1 MNRAM
6 LDTLARLGKE
16 LAEAGRTAEEQAV
29 RDAVAELGRFSGG
42 LISTGEAANRLRISI
57 PTVKR
62 WIERGAIS
70 GVDTGTRWLVTEES
84 VERVLRIRRNLKEM
98 DEEGNP
104 TDEEILELTKRT
116 RRGHAESSEHV
127 A

>member
-1 MNRAM
+1 MDRSA
-6 LDTLARLGKE
+6 LDTLARLGQE
-16 LAEAGRTAEEQAV
+16 MAEAGRTAEVQAL
-29 RDAVAELGRFSGG
+29 RDAVAELGRFAGG
-42 LISTGEAANRLRISI
+42 LLTTGEAADRLGISI

-70 GVDTGTRWLVTEES
+70 GVDTGTRWLVTQDS
-84 VERVLRIRRNLKEM
+84 VERVLRVRRNLKEM

-104 TDEEILELTKRT
+104 ADEEILELTRRT
-116 RRGHAESSEHV
+116 RRRPEKTEHV

>member
-1 MNRAM
+1 MNKAS
-6 LDTLARLGKE
+6 LDTLARLGQE
-16 LAEAGRTAEEQAV
+16 MAEAGRTTEEQAL

-42 LISTGEAANRLRISI
+42 LLTTGEAADRLRVSI

-62 WIERGAIS
+62 WIERGALS

-84 VERVLRIRRNLKEM
+84 VDRVIRIRRNLQEM

-104 TDEEILELTKRT
+104 TDEEIYELTKRT
-116 RRGHAESSEHV
+116 RRRPGDTAEHV

>member
-1 MNRAM
+1 MNRAS
-6 LDTLARLGKE
+6 LDTLARLGQE
-16 LAEAGRTAEEQAV
+16 MAEAGRTTEEEAL

-42 LISTGEAANRLRISI
+42 LITTGEAAERLRISI

-62 WIERGAIS
+62 WIERGALS

-116 RRGHAESSEHV
+116 RRGRTENNEYV

>member
-1 MNRAM
+1 MNRAT
-6 LDTLARLGKE
+6 LDILARLGRE
-16 LAEAGRTAEEQAV
+16 MAEAGRTAEEQAL

-42 LISTGEAANRLRISI
+42 LLTTGEAAGRLRVSI

-62 WIERGAIS
+62 WIERGALA

-84 VERVLRIRRNLKEM
+84 VDRVIRIRRNLKEM

-116 RRGHAESSEHV
+116 RRRPGDRVEHV

>member
-1 MNRAM
+1 MNRTT
-6 LDTLARLGKE
+6 LDTLARLGHE
-16 LAEAGRTAEEQAV
+16 MAEAGRTAEEQAL

-42 LISTGEAANRLRISI
+42 LLTTGEAADRLRISI

-70 GVDTGTRWLVTEES
+70 GVDAGTRWLVTEES

-116 RRGHAESSEHV
+116 RRGRAETGEHV

>member
-1 MNRAM
+1 MNRTT
-6 LDTLARLGKE
+6 LDTLARLGQE
-16 LAEAGRTAEEQAV
+16 MAEEGRTVEEQAL

-42 LISTGEAANRLRISI
+42 LLTTGEAADRLHVSI

-62 WIERGAIS
+62 WIERGALS

-84 VERVLRIRRNLKEM
+84 VERVIRVRRNLKEM

-104 TDEEILELTKRT
+104 TGEEILELTKRT
-116 RRGHAESSEHV
+116 RHRPTEKAEHV

>member
-1 MNRAM
+1 MNRTT
-6 LDTLARLGKE
+6 LDTLARLGQE
-16 LAEAGRTAEEQAV
+16 MAEEGRTVEEQAL

-42 LISTGEAANRLRISI
+42 LLTTGEAADRLHVSI

-62 WIERGAIS
+62 WIERGALS

-84 VERVLRIRRNLKEM
+84 VERVIRVRRNLKEM

-116 RRGHAESSEHV
+116 RRRPTEKAEHV

>member
-1 MNRAM
+1 MDRTT
-6 LDTLARLGKE
+6 LETLARLGQE
-16 LAEAGRTAEEQAV
+16 MAGAGRTVEEQAL

-42 LISTGEAANRLRISI
+42 LLTTGEAADRLHVSI

-62 WIERGAIS
+62 WIERGALS

-84 VERVLRIRRNLKEM
+84 VDRVVRIRRNLKEM

-104 TDEEILELTKRT
+104 TDKEIFGLTKRT
-116 RRGHAESSEHV
+116 RRRPTEKAEHV

>member
-1 MNRAM
+1 MDKTT
-6 LDTLARLGKE
+6 LDTLARLGQE
-16 LAEAGRTAEEQAV
+16 MAESGRTVEERALK
-29 RDAVAELGRFSGG
+29 DAVAELGRFSGG
-42 LISTGEAANRLRISI
+42 LLTTGEAADRLRVSI

-62 WIERGAIS
+62 WIARGALS

-84 VERVLRIRRNLKEM
+84 VERVIRIRHNLREM
-98 DEEGNP
+98 DEEGSP

-116 RRGHAESSEHV
+116 RRPPEAEHV